1 MVSAK
6 ITGAS
11 AVAAIALMQLCP
23 APQEIIL
30 PIIGAVVSGGIG
42 GGISAGIGNARMT
55 KRDLPAGISQE
66 SIDQCVDQVNG
77 QDSPVQVYDTDNGGK
92 LPMSIHRRSSRPV

>member
-23 APQEIIL
+23 APQEIVL

-42 GGISAGIGNARMT
+42 GGISAGIGNARMA
-55 KRDLPAGISQE
+55 KRDLPAGVSQE

-77 QDSPVQVYDTDNGGK
+77 QDSPVQVYDTDNGGTFT
-92 LPMSIHRRSSRPV
+92 MSIRQRSLRSV